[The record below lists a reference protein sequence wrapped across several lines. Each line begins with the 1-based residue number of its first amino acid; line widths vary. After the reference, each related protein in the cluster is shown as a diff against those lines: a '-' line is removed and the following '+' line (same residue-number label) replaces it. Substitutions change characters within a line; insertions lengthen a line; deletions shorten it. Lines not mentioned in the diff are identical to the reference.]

1 MHLPPPAGHLP
12 LPSSL
17 PPLPSS
23 SSLPPPGLEERGGG
37 DFAESLARLILG
49 ADPAIAGVGPAGPD
63 CSRGLPPMLLHPQLP
78 STGGP
83 LGPQLPP
90 PGGPLGPHHLS
101 LLSYQQQ
108 QQHLR
113 RATPPMQQVSA
124 ASSDRHGG
132 CLWEAFC
139 SFIYRHRDTLSLL

>member
-17 PPLPSS
+17 PPLLS

-49 ADPAIAGVGPAGPD
+49 ADPAIAGMGPD
-63 CSRGLPPMLLHPQLP
+63 CSRGLPPMLLHPHMP
-78 STGGP
+78 PPGSP
-83 LGPQLPP
+83 LGPQLMS
-90 PGGPLGPHHLS
+90 PGGPLGSHHLS

-124 ASSDRHGG
+124 ANSQTRGLVMRGLDRK
-132 CLWEAFC
+132 
-139 SFIYRHRDTLSLL
+139 SVV